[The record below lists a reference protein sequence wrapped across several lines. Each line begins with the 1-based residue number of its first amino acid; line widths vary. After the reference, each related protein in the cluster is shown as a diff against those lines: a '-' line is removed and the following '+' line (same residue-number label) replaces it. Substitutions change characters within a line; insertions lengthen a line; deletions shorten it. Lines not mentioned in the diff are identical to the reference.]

1 MSMVG
6 IWIALLAGALLVE
19 AATVSLVS
27 IWLAFGAAVA
37 AIAAGLDMT
46 MNAQIWIFLIVSLAL
61 LLLLRPLAKAQL
73 ERSKKPTNVD
83 SFIGQDGIVLEAIN
97 NELDQGLIR
106 FKGIEWRARSVSGER
121 IGAGRKVTIVQ
132 IKGVTLL
139 VK

>member
-1 MSMVG
+1 MQNRV
-6 IWIALLAGALLVE
+6 IVIN
-19 AATVSLVS
+19 
-27 IWLAFGAAVA
+27 AVK
-37 AIAAGLDMT
+37 G
-46 MNAQIWIFLIVSLAL
+46 NACKTHDF
-61 LLLLRPLAKAQL
+61 LRPLAKAQL